1 MQKKVISI
9 LLLVVL
15 AVFNSS
21 CKKNEPVVTKVEP
34 KPNPFKL
41 ADIDDLIEVRDT
53 IQADETVSDIL
64 APHGVSTQMIHEIE
78 LKALKVF
85 PLSKFRTGKELY
97 IYAKWDSVET
107 VKYMVYV
114 VNEIDH
120 VVFDL
125 RDSIK
130 VTEEKK
136 PFTVKEVV
144 ARGEIKDNLS
154 KDLIALGFDENI
166 GYNTADVFESQIDF
180 AALQPLDK
188 FEILYEQIYVEG
200 KPSMIG
206 KILAAKINHRKK
218 DHFAFLYEK
227 EKANS
232 YYNENGGGML
242 GMFLTAPI
250 KFRYRISSKYSK
262 NRYHP
267 VLHRS
272 KAHLGTDFAA
282 AHGTPIQSTAHGVV
296 IEAGYRGG
304 NGNYVKIKH
313 SATYTTQYLHMSRI
327 AKGMKRGAK
336 VSQGQVI
343 GFVGS
348 TGLATGPH
356 VCYRFW
362 KNGKQVDPFR
372 EKNQATQAL
381 SKKYKSDFNVVRDSL
396 LKKLN
401 S

>member
-1 MQKKVISI
+1 MQKKVLSI
-9 LLLVVL
+9 LLLIVL
-15 AVFNSS
+15 AAFISS

-34 KPNPFKL
+34 KSNPFKL
-41 ADIDDLIEVRDT
+41 AAIDDLIEVRDT

-85 PLSKFRTGKELY
+85 PLSKFRAGKELY

-154 KDLIALGFDENI
+154 QDLISLGFDENV

-180 AALQPLDK
+180 AALQPKDK

-250 KFRYRISSKYSK
+250 KFRYRISSKYSQ

-267 VLHRS
+267 VLHRN

-282 AHGTPIQSTAHGVV
+282 AYGTPIQSTAHGVV
-296 IEAGYRGG
+296 IEAGYKGG

-313 SATYTTQYLHMSRI
+313 SANYTTQYLHMSRI
-327 AKGMKRGAK
+327 AKGMRRGAK

-343 GFVGS
+343 GYVGS

-381 SKKYKSDFNVVRDSL
+381 SKKYKSDFIVVRDSL
-396 LKKLN
+396 LKKLKN
-401 S
+401 

>member
-1 MQKKVISI
+1 MQKKVLSI
-9 LLLVVL
+9 LLLIGL
-15 AVFNSS
+15 AIFISS
-21 CKKNEPVVTKVEP
+21 CKKNEPAVIKVEP

-41 ADIDDLIEVRDT
+41 AAIDDLIEVRDT

-64 APHGVSTQMIHEIE
+64 APHGVSTQLIHEIE

-154 KDLIALGFDENI
+154 QDLMALGFDENI

-180 AALQPLDK
+180 AALQPQDK

-267 VLHRS
+267 VLHRT

-282 AHGTPIQSTAHGVV
+282 AYGTPIQSTAHGVV
-296 IEAGYRGG
+296 IEAGYKGG

-313 SATYTTQYLHMSRI
+313 NANYITQYLHMSRI
-327 AKGMKRGAK
+327 AKGMRRGAK

-343 GFVGS
+343 GYVGS

-381 SKKYKSDFNVVRDSL
+381 SKKYKSDFIVVRDSL

-401 S
+401 G

>member
-34 KPNPFKL
+34 KSNPFNL
-41 ADIDDLIEVRDT
+41 AAIDDLIEVRDT

-64 APHGVSTQMIHEIE
+64 APHGVSPQMIHDIE

-136 PFTVKEVV
+136 PYTVKEVV

-313 SATYTTQYLHMSRI
+313 SGTYTTQYLHMSRI

-372 EKNQATQAL
+372 EKNQATQSL